1 MLQSRARERQVN
13 PPGLDLR
20 GTRAHSRAPLWGNG
34 SSPTYPHFFS
44 NLKPYAAIA
53 TSDTAPRVF
62 RLRPSVMRT
71 PSATHNARS

>member
-20 GTRAHSRAPLWGNG
+20 GTRAHSRAPPVGEWQLTYL
-34 SSPTYPHFFS
+34 PTFLL